1 MENYCKYKDFN
12 KTLKIFFR
20 SLIKLFPDISELKTM
35 LSLYKIMKTITK
47 KAPKKYFNEL
57 VGVHEEEIRKRN
69 YNIHEKLKYENYLY
83 NIMDPLKNA
92 WIGLDK
98 TNKDL
103 IIDEII
109 ILIEK
114 AKI

>member
-1 MENYCKYKDFN
+1 
-12 KTLKIFFR
+12 
-20 SLIKLFPDISELKTM
+20 
-35 LSLYKIMKTITK
+35 
-47 KAPKKYFNEL
+47 
-57 VGVHEEEIRKRN
+57 
-69 YNIHEKLKYENYLY
+69 
-83 NIMDPLKNA
+83 MDPLKNA